1 MEIFAL
7 NDVVARLEAELTS
20 AQGVDRMALLLA
32 LAWHLR
38 QRNTRRALD
47 VAGELEGMLVSAI
60 LPAVERS
67 SVEGRIT
74 LIRAEAEWLFARL
87 AEAELLARRALE
99 LFAWLNDQV
108 GCADA
113 HWLLA
118 WIAVDGGKLDVSD
131 AEFEASNRA
140 AVAASDLTRAGIAQ
154 AAMVRWAVLRN
165 LRLAD

>member
-87 AEAELLARRALE
+87 AEA
-99 LFAWLNDQV
+99 
-108 GCADA
+108 
-113 HWLLA
+113 
-118 WIAVDGGKLDVSD
+118 
-131 AEFEASNRA
+131 
-140 AVAASDLTRAGIAQ
+140 
-154 AAMVRWAVLRN
+154 
-165 LRLAD
+165 